1 MNMNVKQLVINK
13 TAKFAYCT
21 DGALWYEIDG
31 FRFPVPF
38 AETVGAC
45 FMPEHKAINLMRWI
59 RKQLEENAAG
69 QNTPVVETTD
79 SQGAGQNNASQN

>member
-1 MNMNVKQLVINK
+1 MNLKDLVINK

-21 DGALWYEIDG
+21 DGALWYQVDD

-38 AETVGAC
+38 SETVGAC

-59 RKQLEENAAG
+59 SKQLEENAA
-69 QNTPVVETTD
+69 QQSMQIYN
-79 SQGAGQNNASQN
+79 AGQTKEDRSQAK

>member
-1 MNMNVKQLVINK
+1 MNLKDLIINK

-38 AETVGAC
+38 AETIGAF

-59 RKQLEENAAG
+59 RKQWEENTAQQNEQSAAANG
-69 QNTPVVETTD
+69 KTD
-79 SQGAGQNNASQN
+79 G